1 MDGRTKE
8 KILEK
13 YRILYNA
20 MDPEWNYYSKRLG
33 VSFSRDDVMLWIR
46 SMEQDKFITNQ
57 VLAIRLKLAN
67 ELWKKLNEK
76 EL

>member
-1 MDGRTKE
+1 
-8 KILEK
+8 
-13 YRILYNA
+13 